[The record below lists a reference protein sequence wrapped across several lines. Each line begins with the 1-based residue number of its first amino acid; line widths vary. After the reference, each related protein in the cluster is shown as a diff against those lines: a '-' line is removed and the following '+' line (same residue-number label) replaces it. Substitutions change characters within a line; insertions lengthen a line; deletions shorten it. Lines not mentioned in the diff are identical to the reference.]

1 MNNSKPIDKLEH
13 YPGDLI
19 EQLVTGRPPIDM
31 YLKAIR
37 SAAPYICFVYMDTD
51 ALPPVKDIL
60 LEQPNPYAHN
70 VDVAALRP
78 DLPVVFRGDSRRDDG
93 GVPGIQA
100 FRPDDR
106 AGCMEATIPVGE
118 QHASLD
124 AVLRPNDQR
133 EMPVVRTI
141 TLDARAGFV
150 DATLPVGEQHVSLD
164 VSLRPND
171 QREMPVVRTITLDAR
186 AGFVDATLPVG
197 EQHASVEVMLC
208 PNDQREMPVVRTI
221 TLDRQSG
228 FVEKNI
234 SVIEQKAS
242 SEAFIDLDGRRTEI
256 SIVPYVLE
264 DKPSQ
269 YTNAATAEEQQ
280 HCSCHHSLAIIEP
293 LCFDYRVSR
302 AESRILGYRS
312 YFRANHIAARQDE

>member
-197 EQHASVEVMLC
+197 EQ
-208 PNDQREMPVVRTI
+208 
-221 TLDRQSG
+221 
-228 FVEKNI
+228 
-234 SVIEQKAS
+234 KAS